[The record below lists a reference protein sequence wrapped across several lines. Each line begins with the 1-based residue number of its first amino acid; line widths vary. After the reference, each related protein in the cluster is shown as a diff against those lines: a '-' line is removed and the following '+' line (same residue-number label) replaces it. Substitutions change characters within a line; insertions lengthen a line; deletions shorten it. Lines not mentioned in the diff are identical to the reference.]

1 MDNKCLRNLIYAA
14 VSQDPS
20 LPINLDY
27 SPELDPEINGFL
39 REHQQP
45 HHKQTSHRGTSR
57 NPDGR
62 GSVSTHCELRLILD
76 GLEKLGFQLVTTAS
90 YSFQGRA
97 HNEFIMHRELAPV
110 MDHTHEMKHKEKQH
124 LSVPEKNKK
133 KNKDKNQKQHR
144 HRDRSSSS
152 SDQSMDD
159 RNNRRKTDPST
170 PAHHKSKN
178 HQSSSAPFHSQQSQL
193 YY

>member
-1 MDNKCLRNLIYAA
+1 MPYIFIT
-14 VSQDPS
+14 VQSGGWDPS

-45 HHKQTSHRGTSR
+45 NHKQMTNHRGPSR
-57 NPDGR
+57 NADGR

-97 HNEFIMHRELAPV
+97 HNEFIMHRELTPV
-110 MDHTHEMKHKEKQH
+110 MDHLHEMKHKQH
-124 LSVPEKNKK
+124 LAVPEQNKK
-133 KNKDKNQKQHR
+133 KNKDESHKQHR
-144 HRDRSSSS
+144 HRDRSISSS
-152 SDQSMDD
+152 SDQSIDD
-159 RNNRRKTDPST
+159 RNNRRKTGSST

-178 HQSSSAPFHSQQSQL
+178 HSSSSAPFRSQQSQL

>member
-1 MDNKCLRNLIYAA
+1 MPYIFIT
-14 VSQDPS
+14 VQSGGWDPS

-45 HHKQTSHRGTSR
+45 NHKQTNHRGPSAR
-57 NPDGR
+57 NADGR

-97 HNEFIMHRELAPV
+97 HNEFIMHRELTPV
-110 MDHTHEMKHKEKQH
+110 MDHLHEMKHKEKQH
-124 LSVPEKNKK
+124 LVVPEQNKK
-133 KNKDKNQKQHR
+133 KNKDKSHNKQHR

-152 SDQSMDD
+152 SSDHSMDD
-159 RNNRRKTDPST
+159 RNNRRKTDSST

-178 HQSSSAPFHSQQSQL
+178 HSSSSAPFHSQQSQL

>member
-1 MDNKCLRNLIYAA
+1 M
-14 VSQDPS
+14 
-20 LPINLDY
+20 PINLDY

-45 HHKQTSHRGTSR
+45 NHKHTNHRGPSR
-57 NPDGR
+57 NADGR

-97 HNEFIMHRELAPV
+97 HNEFIMHRELTPV
-110 MDHTHEMKHKEKQH
+110 MDHLHEMKHKEKQH
-124 LSVPEKNKK
+124 LAIPEQNKK
-133 KNKDKNQKQHR
+133 KNKDESHKQHR
-144 HRDRSSSS
+144 HRDRTSSSS
-152 SDQSMDD
+152 SDHSIDD
-159 RNNRRKTDPST
+159 RNNRRKTDSST

-178 HQSSSAPFHSQQSQL
+178 HSSSSAPFRSQQSQL